1 MLPRRGPGIKHGA
14 VLGPRELNRALL
26 ERQLLLRRASLSAS
40 KAIEHLVG
48 LQAQEPND
56 PYVGLWTRLDGF
68 QPKALAR
75 LITGRRAVRTTLMRT
90 TIHLVTARDFLALY
104 PVMRPVHARTV
115 YSGRLNAL
123 ALKGVDIED
132 LLAAGRALVE
142 ERPRT
147 RAELGPLL
155 AQRWPDRDAAAIAC
169 AVNYL
174 LPMVHVPPRGVWG
187 SSGRTTLTTVEAW
200 LGLPPE
206 RASSPDAA
214 VLRYL
219 GAFGPASTS
228 DIRTW
233 SGLGGLSEVVERLRP
248 RLATFRDEHG
258 RELFDLPRAPR
269 PDPDTPAPPRF
280 LPEFDNVL
288 LSHADHSRIV
298 SDHHRRGL
306 LTSNGRSFG
315 TVLVDGFVRAT
326 WKIGR
331 ERGRALLMIAP
342 LERLT
347 KQDVSAVSQE
357 GARLLEFAAGDGATH
372 DVRVAAPKQR
382 SRAHPCFGRPSR
394 LILPRYNG
402 LRRATLY
409 RGHPAA

>member
-1 MLPRRGPGIKHGA
+1 MLSHPRAASKNNLWKSGG
-14 VLGPRELNRALL
+14 VLSLRALNRALL
-26 ERQLLLRRASLSAS
+26 ERQLLLRRHKLSVARV
-40 KAIEHLVG
+40 IEHLVG
-48 LQAQEPND
+48 LQAQQPND
-56 PYVGLWTRLDGF
+56 PYVGLWARLDGF

-75 LITGRRAVRTTLMRT
+75 LITGQRAVRTTLMRT

-115 YSGRLNAL
+115 YSGRLDAL
-123 ALKGVDIED
+123 ALKGVDMEE
-132 LLAAGRALVE
+132 LLAEGRALVE

-155 AQRWPDRDAAAIAC
+155 AQRWSDRDAAAIAR

-174 LPMVHVPPRGVWG
+174 LPMVHIPPRGVWG

-200 LGLPPE
+200 LGLSPE
-206 RASSPDAA
+206 RDSSPDAA

-233 SGLGGLSEVVERLRP
+233 SGLGGLSQVVERLRP

-258 RELFDLPRAPR
+258 RELFDLPDAPR

-280 LPEFDNVL
+280 LPEYDNVL
-288 LSHADHSRIV
+288 LSHADRGRIV
-298 SDHHRRGL
+298 SDQHRRQL
-306 LTSNGRSFG
+306 ITSNGRSFG

-326 WKIGR
+326 WKVGR
-331 ERGRALLMIAP
+331 ERGRALLTIAP

-347 KQDVSAVSQE
+347 KRDLNAVSQE
-357 GARLLEFAAGDGATH
+357 GTRLLEFAAGDVAAH
-372 DVRVAAPKQR
+372 DVRVASLK
-382 SRAHPCFGRPSR
+382 
-394 LILPRYNG
+394 
-402 LRRATLY
+402 
-409 RGHPAA
+409 